1 MMWQYSRR
9 DTKVLVLAT
18 LLVFSG
24 FGLMAGNNWRSLAPG
39 TDPYLLSANSVGVL
53 AGVSANRMNTLA
65 EQLAER
71 ERELTAREAALAH
84 TGQANAQTLMVV
96 TVAGAGLLGLILT
109 NFYLDNRRR
118 HSLA

>member
-24 FGLMAGNNWRSLAPG
+24 FGLMAGNDWRSLALG
-39 TDPYLLSANSVGVL
+39 TDPYLLSASSVGVFV
-53 AGVSANRMNTLA
+53 GVSDNPINTLA
-65 EQLAER
+65 EQLAVR
-71 ERELTAREAALAH
+71 ERELAAREAALAQ
-84 TGQANAQTLMVV
+84 TGQASPATLMVV
-96 TVAGAGLLGLILT
+96 TVTGTGLLGLILV